1 MLSPGVGRRK
11 CWSVE
16 ALRGGG
22 GGAGDLRAASALC
35 YKRGMREL
43 REWISEKMRRRP
55 RRGPNDS
62 ESTGKSGQELPA
74 NQPAPL
80 RPTYPEAAP
89 ARAVETASSAAG
101 KHDAEPIA
109 DAARATDF
117 SDAVAAKL
125 EPLPEPRMVV
135 ETQPESLATPPV
147 EQAPLKS
154 PKGYVVL
161 TIGLPGSGKT
171 TWYKRRGVT
180 PLSSDL
186 LRTLLFDDITEQRY
200 QGLVFSTLRSL
211 LRARLIAKMPWNYVD
226 ATNLSPHERK
236 QWIKMAKSFGYEVQA
251 VFFDVPLAVCME
263 RNSKRDRQVT
273 DEVMQKMAERLKP
286 PTFKEGFEKIT
297 VVRVKGQPGTGEPA
311 STEAAPEVTH

>member
-1 MLSPGVGRRK
+1 M
-11 CWSVE
+11 
-16 ALRGGG
+16 RG
-22 GGAGDLRAASALC
+22 ASTLC

-62 ESTGKSGQELPA
+62 ESTGKSGQELPS

-80 RPTYPEAAP
+80 RPTYPESTPSRSDKTPVNTTAEAVTAP
-89 ARAVETASSAAG
+89 AAA
-101 KHDAEPIA
+101 ES
-109 DAARATDF
+109 R
-117 SDAVAAKL
+117 
-125 EPLPEPRMVV
+125 PEPKMVV
-135 ETQPESLATPPV
+135 ETQPELLSTPPA
-147 EQAPLKS
+147 EQLAAKS
-154 PKGYVVL
+154 PKGFVVL

-273 DEVMQKMAERLKP
+273 DDVMQKMAERLKP

-297 VVRVKGQPGTGEPA
+297 VVRVKGQPGATGDSA
-311 STEAAPEVTH
+311 TAEAAPEVAH

>member
-1 MLSPGVGRRK
+1 M
-11 CWSVE
+11 
-16 ALRGGG
+16 RG
-22 GGAGDLRAASALC
+22 ASTLC

-62 ESTGKSGQELPA
+62 ESTGKSGQELPS

-80 RPTYPEAAP
+80 RPTYPESTPSRSDKAP
-89 ARAVETASSAAG
+89 ANTTAEAVTAPAA
-101 KHDAEPIA
+101 AES
-109 DAARATDF
+109 R
-117 SDAVAAKL
+117 
-125 EPLPEPRMVV
+125 PEPKMVV
-135 ETQPESLATPPV
+135 ETQPESLSTPPA
-147 EQAPLKS
+147 EQLAAKS
-154 PKGYVVL
+154 PKGFVVL

-297 VVRVKGQPGTGEPA
+297 VVRVKGQPGTAGDSVA
-311 STEAAPEVTH
+311 AEAAPEVAH

>member
-1 MLSPGVGRRK
+1 MRNVRDWMR
-11 CWSVE
+11 
-16 ALRGGG
+16 
-22 GGAGDLRAASALC
+22 DL
-35 YKRGMREL
+35 
-43 REWISEKMRRRP
+43 MRRRS
-55 RRGPNDS
+55 RRGPNES
-62 ESTGKSGQELPA
+62 ESTGKSGQELPS

-80 RPTYPEAAP
+80 RPSYPEPVPQQDLAAQTPTRTKPP
-89 ARAVETASSAAG
+89 APV
-101 KHDAEPIA
+101 P
-109 DAARATDF
+109 AT
-117 SDAVAAKL
+117 
-125 EPLPEPRMVV
+125 PEPERKIVV
-135 ETQPESLATPPV
+135 ETQPDSLATPPA
-147 EQAPLKS
+147 EPTSIS
-154 PKGYVVL
+154 PREPRGYVVL

-186 LRTLLFDDITEQRY
+186 LRSLLFDDITEQRY

-251 VFFDVPLAVCME
+251 VFFDVPLAVCLE

-273 DEVMQKMAERLKP
+273 DEVMHKMAERLKP

-297 VVRVKGQPGTGEPA
+297 VVRVKGQPGTMPV
-311 STEAAPEVTH
+311 STSGTEDAAADAPTDQVN